1 MAVDLMSFPKMD
13 DQMAVQEAASQGLK
27 GMEHL
32 IRLLSHQSNNV
43 DCTDLADLTVSKF
56 KKVISLLNRTGHARF
71 RRGPIEPLSSSSSPS
86 ASSSASLSVPK
97 SQNNLTLTSAAISTP
112 ATINTA
118 LVGTSVISPSS
129 FVQSQPQSLT
139 LDFTKPNLFGSNGKS
154 TELEFT
160 KESFSVSSNSSFMS
174 SAITGDGS
182 VSNGKQGSS
191 LFLAPALAV
200 STGKPPLS
208 STPFKK
214 RCHEHDH
221 SDNVSG
227 KISGSGNSKCHCS
240 KRSRVAL
247 KPAEFSWN
255 QYHVDR
261 GANYWSKPGGLL
273 NSLGILN
280 DRALKNRVKKVI
292 RVPAISSK
300 NADIPPDEYSW
311 RKYGQKPIKGSPF
324 PRYPAVF
331 PFSMCN
337 FISLDQTVDNL
348 CLTYFLRGYYKC
360 SSVRGCPARKH
371 VERAPDDPSMLTVTY
386 EGEHRHTQPA
396 M

>member
-13 DQMAVQEAASQGLK
+13 DQMAVQEAASLGLK

-71 RRGPIEPLSSSSSPS
+71 RRGPIQPLSSSSSPS
-86 ASSSASLSVPK
+86 TSSSASLSVPN

-118 LVGTSVISPSS
+118 VVGTSVISPSS

-240 KRSRVAL
+240 KRR
-247 KPAEFSWN
+247 
-255 QYHVDR
+255 
-261 GANYWSKPGGLL
+261 
-273 NSLGILN
+273 
-280 DRALKNRVKKVI
+280 KNRVKKVI

-300 NADIPPDEYSW
+300 IADIPPDEYSW

-324 PRYPAVF
+324 P
-331 PFSMCN
+331 
-337 FISLDQTVDNL
+337 
-348 CLTYFLRGYYKC
+348 RGYYKC

-371 VERAPDDPSMLTVTY
+371 VERAPDDPSMLIVTY

-396 M
+396 MQENMAPAVGMDWTSSQRDNKQILI